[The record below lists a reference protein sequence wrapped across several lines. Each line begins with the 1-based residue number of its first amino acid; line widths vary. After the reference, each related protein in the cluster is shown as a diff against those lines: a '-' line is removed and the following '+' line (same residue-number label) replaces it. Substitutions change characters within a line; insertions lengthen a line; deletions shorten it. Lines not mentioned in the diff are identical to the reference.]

1 MILQIPLPLL
11 SRVACLSS
19 AYPSARAFPCLR
31 YRLDLMACCLQWR
44 HLCPTAPDTLTCYP
58 FGADD
63 PFVLQQCPHIMFA
76 GNQPEFDTRLL
87 EGEQLLFKQLITV
100 SA

>member
-1 MILQIPLPLL
+1 
-11 SRVACLSS
+11 
-19 AYPSARAFPCLR
+19 
-31 YRLDLMACCLQWR
+31 MACCLQWR

-76 GNQPEFDTRLL
+76 GNQPEFDTRLM
-87 EGEQLLFKQLITV
+87 EGELRCCWKVVLLILLLLLLVMLSQRPGPD
-100 SA
+100 AECN

>member
-1 MILQIPLPLL
+1 
-11 SRVACLSS
+11 
-19 AYPSARAFPCLR
+19 
-31 YRLDLMACCLQWR
+31 MACCLQWR

-76 GNQPEFDTRLL
+76 GNQPEFDTRLM
-87 EGEQLLFKQLITV
+87 EGEPAAVGSSSTVAEKQAETRHPVQGCTCMHHWLDPYIGHICHALL
-100 SA
+100 

>member
-1 MILQIPLPLL
+1 
-11 SRVACLSS
+11 
-19 AYPSARAFPCLR
+19 
-31 YRLDLMACCLQWR
+31 MACCLQWR

-76 GNQPEFDTRLL
+76 GNQPEFDTRLM
-87 EGEQLLFKQLITV
+87 EGEPGCCTKMP
-100 SA
+100 SAGIRCQHLTCRVLYRIAQSWVDRAAVQ